1 MPEIPDYDLVRT
13 DGPLDTGRTGLS
25 RLWSLAIATIV
36 VAGGLAYFIYS
47 RQTAPT
53 PAPAAKAVQA
63 TEEAVRPLGGTPEG
77 VSVPPLDES
86 DAVVRELVRKLSSH
100 PAVAAWLL
108 TNGLIRNFTVTVAN
122 VAEGVTPAKHLRALR
137 PSSSF

>member
-1 MPEIPDYDLVRT
+1 MPDIPDYDLVRT
-13 DGPLDTGRTGLS
+13 EGPLDTGRVGPP
-25 RLWSLAIATIV
+25 RLWIMAFAVILA
-36 VAGGLAYFIYS
+36 AGGLGYFVYS
-47 RQTAPT
+47 RQTR
-53 PAPAAKAVQA
+53 PAPAPPAKAVEA
-63 TEEAVRPLGGTPEG
+63 TEEPVRPLGGTPER

-100 PAVAAWLL
+100 PAVAAWLT
-108 TNGLIRNFTVTVAN
+108 TNGLIRNFTVAVAN